1 MKKLLFGLCFSMF
14 LLLQGCSAMMALSG
28 SQNPDFK
35 VINAKYGND
44 NGIDHMLKNEKTG
57 ELIITPIE
65 MTPEKIKK

>member
-1 MKKLLFGLCFSMF
+1 MKTENCGIWIVKKTE
-14 LLLQGCSAMMALSG
+14 ALIDDILDNFTKK
-28 SQNPDFK
+28 NPDFK

>member
-1 MKKLLFGLCFSMF
+1 MVKKIK
-14 LLLQGCSAMMALSG
+14 ALIDDILDNFTKK
-28 SQNPDFK
+28 NPDFK

>member
-1 MKKLLFGLCFSMF
+1 LIRQL
-14 LLLQGCSAMMALSG
+14 
-28 SQNPDFK
+28 NFK

>member
-1 MKKLLFGLCFSMF
+1 MVKKIE
-14 LLLQGCSAMMALSG
+14 ALIDDILDDFTKK
-28 SQNPDFK
+28 NPDFK
-35 VINAKYGND
+35 VINTKYGND

>member
-1 MKKLLFGLCFSMF
+1 MKKILVCIGLSMF
-14 LLLQGCSAMMALSG
+14 LLRQGWSAMMALSG

-35 VINAKYGND
+35 VINTKYGND

-65 MTPEKIKK
+65 MTEKSKK